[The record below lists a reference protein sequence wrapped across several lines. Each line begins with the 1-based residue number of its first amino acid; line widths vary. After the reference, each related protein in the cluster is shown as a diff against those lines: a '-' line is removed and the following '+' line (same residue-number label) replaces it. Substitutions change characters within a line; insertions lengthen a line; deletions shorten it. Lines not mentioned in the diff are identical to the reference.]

1 MNKNMS
7 NQFGNKIRLLREEN
21 NLLLRQVA
29 PLLEIDSPQLSKIE
43 RGERQAKKEYIPL
56 FAKIFKVTNN
66 ELLTLWLA
74 DQLFE
79 VIQGEPMADE
89 ALKSVSKTIKKEK

>member
-1 MNKNMS
+1 MS
-7 NQFGNKIRLLREEN
+7 NQFGSKIRQLREHH

-43 RGERQAKKEYIPL
+43 RGERQAKKELIPL
-56 FAKIFKVTNN
+56 FAEILKVPQE

-74 DQLFE
+74 DQVFE
-79 VIQGEPMADE
+79 MVQDEPTSVE
-89 ALKSVSKTIKKEK
+89 SLKLTLKRLKSDDK

>member
-1 MNKNMS
+1 MS
-7 NQFGNKIRLLREEN
+7 NQFGNKIRQLREKN

-29 PLLEIDSPQLSKIE
+29 PVIDIDTPQLSKIE
-43 RGERQAKKEYIPL
+43 RGERQARKEVIPTL
-56 FAKIFKVTNN
+56 AKLLKADEN

-79 VIQGEPMADE
+79 MVHEEPTSVE
-89 ALKSVSKTIKKEK
+89 SLKLTLKRLKSDDK